1 MPGVAGVAGWWRG
14 QHGGDDT
21 EKQPG
26 EPGPGAQSVPGCE
39 GGED

>member
-14 QHGGDDT
+14 QPGGDDT

-26 EPGPGAQSVPGCE
+26 EPQSVPGCE